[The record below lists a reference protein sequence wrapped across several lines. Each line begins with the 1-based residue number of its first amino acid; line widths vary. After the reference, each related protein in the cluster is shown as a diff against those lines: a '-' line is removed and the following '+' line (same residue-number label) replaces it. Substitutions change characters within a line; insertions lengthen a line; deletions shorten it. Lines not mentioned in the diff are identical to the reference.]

1 MEKTKRTVHIED
13 FFTKDNEENGKWF
26 EPKIEGQG
34 CGFEF
39 LVTGATTNEAMADDE
54 HYDKLYAQAEDI
66 KDPIERYNKKQEI
79 DAERCARLVKGI
91 RAAEDCEVDFGGK
104 AIEYSVPLIEQI
116 FLKSPLIKK
125 AVVAY
130 ATKTANFINREKNA

>member
-1 MEKTKRTVHIED
+1 MAKRTVHIED
-13 FFTKDNEENGKWF
+13 FFTKDNEEAGKWF
-26 EPKIEGQG
+26 EPKIEGIG

-39 LVTGATTNEAMADDE
+39 LVTGATTDEAIADDE
-54 HYDKLYAQAEDI
+54 HYDSLYTQAEDI
-66 KDPIERYNKKQEI
+66 KDPIARNKKKMEI

-91 RAAEDCEVDFGGK
+91 RPAKDCDVDFGGK
-104 AIEYSVPLIEQI
+104 QLEYSVPLIEQI

-130 ATKTANFINREKNA
+130 ATKTSNFINREKNA

>member
-1 MEKTKRTVHIED
+1 MEKRKVHIED
-13 FFTKDNEENGKWF
+13 FFTADNEVEGKWF
-26 EPKIEGQG
+26 EPKIDGIG

-39 LVTGATTNEAMADDE
+39 LVTGATTDEAMADDE
-54 HYDKLYAQAEDI
+54 HYDKLYAEADEI
-66 KDPIERYNKKQEI
+66 RDPIERQHKKMQV

-91 RAAEDCEVDFGGK
+91 RAAEDCEIDFNGGQV
-104 AIEYSVPLIEQI
+104 EFSRPLIEQI

-125 AVVAY
+125 AVDGY

>member
-1 MEKTKRTVHIED
+1 MEKRKVHIED
-13 FFTKDNEENGKWF
+13 FFTRDNEKSGKWF
-26 EPKIEGQG
+26 EPKIDGEG

-39 LVTGATTNEAMADDE
+39 LVTGATTDEAIADDE
-54 HYDKLYAQAEDI
+54 HYESLYAAADEI
-66 KDPIERYNKKQEI
+66 KDPIERSAQRMVV

-91 RAAEDCEVDFGGK
+91 RAAEGCDVDFGGK
-104 AIEYSVPLIEQI
+104 QIEYSQPLIEQI

-130 ATKTANFINREKNA
+130 ATKTSNFINREKNA